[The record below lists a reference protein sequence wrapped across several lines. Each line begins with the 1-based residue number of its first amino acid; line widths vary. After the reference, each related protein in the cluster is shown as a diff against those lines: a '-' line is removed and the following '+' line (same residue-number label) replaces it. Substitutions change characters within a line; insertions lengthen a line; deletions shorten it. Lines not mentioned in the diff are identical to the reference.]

1 MGIVR
6 SQFKH
11 ACDRLNME
19 NITDVNE
26 VVFCAEDRSL
36 TGLASQ
42 SASATDQFLFKF
54 RPNTF
59 YNGKLLLEGFQK
71 VFLTYPQNE
80 TTNTQLY
87 EYYIL
92 TNVIRPIL
100 RFSINPHFVKILGG
114 RLGVSFYA
122 MTNYLSAKTGLSV
135 SQAEQNLL
143 RNTYYMDKGYQN
155 RPSITDTR
163 NLIPNEVNAMQI
175 MRTSGDLNKLQYGFL
190 LSESHDIKV
199 CNTFQELLNIPDYTT
214 VTFYTVCKCKPPVG
228 TDEYNEWVK
237 IVFTC
242 LFQILTACYTLILS
256 ETNHNDLHLN
266 NILVQKI
273 PPKINTYY
281 INDKMYKMES
291 PIHVM
296 LFDFDRSYHVGYPN
310 PARFVSSTFSQY
322 RDVMKVI
329 CELFSHV
336 TEINDRQNLL
346 NILSTNVSTQQRI
359 TSIINRANWCLID
372 EFTNNL
378 SDLYSLPQMIDK
390 CAEQY
395 NIHDD
400 DLETDD
406 VYVMHPKLFKRGVLR
421 RDVVLRRFRIL
432 DRQQRQGV
440 VEDSEDENY
449 ILEEE
454 FGNLLM

>member
-1 MGIVR
+1 
-6 SQFKH
+6 
-11 ACDRLNME
+11 
-19 NITDVNE
+19 
-26 VVFCAEDRSL
+26 
-36 TGLASQ
+36 
-42 SASATDQFLFKF
+42 
-54 RPNTF
+54 
-59 YNGKLLLEGFQK
+59 
-71 VFLTYPQNE
+71 
-80 TTNTQLY
+80 
-87 EYYIL
+87 
-92 TNVIRPIL
+92 
-100 RFSINPHFVKILGG
+100 
-114 RLGVSFYA
+114 
-122 MTNYLSAKTGLSV
+122 
-135 SQAEQNLL
+135 
-143 RNTYYMDKGYQN
+143 
-155 RPSITDTR
+155 
-163 NLIPNEVNAMQI
+163 
-175 MRTSGDLNKLQYGFL
+175 
-190 LSESHDIKV
+190 
-199 CNTFQELLNIPDYTT
+199 
-214 VTFYTVCKCKPPVG
+214 
-228 TDEYNEWVK
+228 
-237 IVFTC
+237 
-242 LFQILTACYTLILS
+242 
-256 ETNHNDLHLN
+256 
-266 NILVQKI
+266 
-273 PPKINTYY
+273 
-281 INDKMYKMES
+281 MYKVES

-329 CELFSHV
+329 CELFGHI
-336 TEINDRQNLL
+336 TEINDRQKLL
-346 NILSTNVSTQQRI
+346 NILSTNAATKQRI

-406 VYVMHPKLFKRGVLR
+406 IYVIHPKLFKRGVLR